1 MVCCHLPIVLVK
13 PDTDD
18 TKRDRDD
25 IRPIPSAFRTG
36 VQNEHQDDLRRHR
49 SPGYLASKSNCEE
62 EKMNKH
68 ASNVQTMPRSPS
80 LTASV
85 ATQFLALVLVFF
97 AVGTAAYVQLV
108 NIGVIYS
115 W

>member
-1 MVCCHLPIVLVK
+1 MNIATMRDVVCLLANWPQGQ
-13 PDTDD
+13 TA
-18 TKRDRDD
+18 KR
-25 IRPIPSAFRTG
+25 
-36 VQNEHQDDLRRHR
+36 
-49 SPGYLASKSNCEE
+49 K
-62 EKMNKH
+62 KMNKH

-80 LTASV
+80 LPASV
-85 ATQFLALVLVFF
+85 ATQLLALVLVFF

>member
-1 MVCCHLPIVLVK
+1 MQTIAMSSNSVRRLFANIEAMGPVCEGG
-13 PDTDD
+13 
-18 TKRDRDD
+18 
-25 IRPIPSAFRTG
+25 F
-36 VQNEHQDDLRRHR
+36 
-49 SPGYLASKSNCEE
+49 
-62 EKMNKH
+62 M
-68 ASNVQTMPRSPS
+68 
-80 LTASV
+80 

>member
-1 MVCCHLPIVLVK
+1 MM
-13 PDTDD
+13 T
-18 TKRDRDD
+18 TK
-25 IRPIPSAFRTG
+25 
-36 VQNEHQDDLRRHR
+36 
-49 SPGYLASKSNCEE
+49 
-62 EKMNKH
+62 
-68 ASNVQTMPRSPS
+68 S

-97 AVGTAAYVQLV
+97 AVGIAAYVQLV

>member
-1 MVCCHLPIVLVK
+1 
-13 PDTDD
+13 
-18 TKRDRDD
+18 
-25 IRPIPSAFRTG
+25 
-36 VQNEHQDDLRRHR
+36 
-49 SPGYLASKSNCEE
+49 
-62 EKMNKH
+62 MNKH

-80 LTASV
+80 LPASV
-85 ATQFLALVLVFF
+85 ATQLLALVLVFF

>member
-1 MVCCHLPIVLVK
+1 MNIGTMLDVIGFWANWPQGQ
-13 PDTDD
+13 TA
-18 TKRDRDD
+18 KR
-25 IRPIPSAFRTG
+25 
-36 VQNEHQDDLRRHR
+36 
-49 SPGYLASKSNCEE
+49 K
-62 EKMNKH
+62 KMNKH

-80 LTASV
+80 LTGSV

>member
-1 MVCCHLPIVLVK
+1 MNIATMRDVVGLLANWPQGQ
-13 PDTDD
+13 TA
-18 TKRDRDD
+18 KR
-25 IRPIPSAFRTG
+25 
-36 VQNEHQDDLRRHR
+36 
-49 SPGYLASKSNCEE
+49 K
-62 EKMNKH
+62 KMNKH

-80 LTASV
+80 LPASV
-85 ATQFLALVLVFF
+85 ATQVLALVLVFF

>member
-1 MVCCHLPIVLVK
+1 VSLRSMPTALLTFQRRRIRRKLS
-13 PDTDD
+13 
-18 TKRDRDD
+18 KR
-25 IRPIPSAFRTG
+25 
-36 VQNEHQDDLRRHR
+36 VQITAMSSNSVRRIFANIEAIA
-49 SPGYLASKSNCEE
+49 PACEGGF
-62 EKMNKH
+62 M
-68 ASNVQTMPRSPS
+68 
-80 LTASV
+80 

>member
-1 MVCCHLPIVLVK
+1 MNIATMRDVVGLLANWPQGQ
-13 PDTDD
+13 TA
-18 TKRDRDD
+18 KR
-25 IRPIPSAFRTG
+25 
-36 VQNEHQDDLRRHR
+36 
-49 SPGYLASKSNCEE
+49 K
-62 EKMNKH
+62 KMNKH

-80 LTASV
+80 IPASV
-85 ATQFLALVLVFF
+85 ATQLLALVLVFF

>member
-1 MVCCHLPIVLVK
+1 MNIATMRDVVGLLANWPQGQ
-13 PDTDD
+13 TA
-18 TKRDRDD
+18 KR
-25 IRPIPSAFRTG
+25 
-36 VQNEHQDDLRRHR
+36 
-49 SPGYLASKSNCEE
+49 K
-62 EKMNKH
+62 KMNKH

-80 LTASV
+80 LPASV
-85 ATQFLALVLVFF
+85 ATQLLALVLVFF

>member
-1 MVCCHLPIVLVK
+1 MNIGTVLDVIGFWANW
-13 PDTDD
+13 PQGQTA
-18 TKRDRDD
+18 KR
-25 IRPIPSAFRTG
+25 
-36 VQNEHQDDLRRHR
+36 
-49 SPGYLASKSNCEE
+49 K
-62 EKMNKH
+62 KMNKH

>member
-1 MVCCHLPIVLVK
+1 MSIATMRDVVGLLANWPQGQ
-13 PDTDD
+13 TA
-18 TKRDRDD
+18 KR
-25 IRPIPSAFRTG
+25 
-36 VQNEHQDDLRRHR
+36 
-49 SPGYLASKSNCEE
+49 K
-62 EKMNKH
+62 KMNKH

-80 LTASV
+80 LPASV
-85 ATQFLALVLVFF
+85 ATQLLALVLVFF